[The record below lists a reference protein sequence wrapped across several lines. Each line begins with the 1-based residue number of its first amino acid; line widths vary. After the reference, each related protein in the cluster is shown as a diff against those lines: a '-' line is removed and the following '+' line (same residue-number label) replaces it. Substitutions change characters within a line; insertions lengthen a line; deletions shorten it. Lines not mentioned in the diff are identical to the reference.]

1 MRTWLDHFWG
11 HFDFYTWLQVSPGR
25 CLVEGFV
32 FFSFFCI
39 FVLHSFVF
47 SPEYMS
53 PHVHRCL
60 VEGREMSNHS
70 LGELAT
76 FRPPDQKHDQSMFCN
91 KRSNF
96 LLLFTII
103 SAFSAFHGKLET
115 KSITSGSP
123 IRRFSSSISL
133 EKILFRNCSSESIF
147 WKQFFANHFEYCLV
161 HFNIILHILLR
172 RIRCSHFIH
181 NTIYKNVNH
190 DTEMVFLRG
199 FRHANTNKTQNIW
212 IWKVSLT

>member
-1 MRTWLDHFWG
+1 
-11 HFDFYTWLQVSPGR
+11 
-25 CLVEGFV
+25 
-32 FFSFFCI
+32 
-39 FVLHSFVF
+39 
-47 SPEYMS
+47 MS

-60 VEGREMSNHS
+60 VEGREMSNHI

-91 KRSNF
+91 KRSTF

-115 KSITSGSP
+115 ESITSGSP

-133 EKILFRNCSSESIF
+133 EKILFGNCSSESIF

-172 RIRCSHFIH
+172 RIRCSHSIQ

-190 DTEMVFLRG
+190 DTEIVFW
-199 FRHANTNKTQNIW
+199 KVSDMQTQIKHKNIW
-212 IWKVSLT
+212 IWKVSLA